1 MDPDAPSAVDA
12 DGFGGYTALYSSVVS
27 QRGFWVNYGKGQPHE
42 ARFTRLLLERGANP
56 NVRASLRA
64 RLEEGHGGGL
74 VQRLPQR
81 DTARVGRTIP
91 RTHFREP
98 RGGSVDRGE
107 RRRSMIVS
115 EIRIQISDAVQR
127 DVHLL
132 ASDRLMVNELWVG
145 AVTPP

>member
-64 RLEEGHGGGL
+64 RLEEGHGGGP
-74 VQRLPQR
+74 VH
-81 DTARVGRTIP
+81 DYRTV
-91 RTHFREP
+91 TP
-98 RGGSVDRGE
+98 RGWGE
-107 RRRSMIVS
+107 QFHAPIFVS
-115 EIRIQISDAVQR
+115 REAVR
-127 DVHLL
+127 LIE
-132 ASDRLMVNELWVG
+132 ASGGGPQMDPFR
-145 AVTPP
+145 

>member
-27 QRGFWVNYGKGQPHE
+27 QRGFWVNYGKGQPDE